1 MNIKISVAAAGPGI
15 EDVIPSTLAEAKYL
29 LIFEA
34 EKLEL
39 IKVFPAE
46 TDKHD
51 VFYAEKTVDENCEA
65 ILCGEIMEEAFEI
78 LAGSCVTRYLA
89 SGESAGNAVDLMNKY
104 QLPLIRDYHGGPGCS
119 GEDSHGE
126 CHCDDQD
133 SEDL

>member
-65 ILCGEIMEEAFEI
+65 ILCGRLWKPEI
-78 LAGSCVTRYLA
+78 LAGSVLQDIWHQ
-89 SGESAGNAVDLMNKY
+89 EN
-104 QLPLIRDYHGGPGCS
+104 LPGIPS
-119 GEDSHGE
+119 I
-126 CHCDDQD
+126 
-133 SEDL
+133 